1 MVANPSRLKLANI
14 IKKPNPILPPPDF
27 PLLGGVLGV
36 ALEAALLATD
46 AAELLT
52 ELEAALETIELAT
65 LELAELTAVELEEL
79 ATLELDELTELAEL
93 ATLELEELLVVGIA
107 GQLRTASF
115 TNAPEA
121 VSCELT
127 HSPFTLAPGT
137 NADAPSFLSF
147 SAQLAWLIL
156 FVLRKLS
163 HAVVSLVATAPP
175 PSAFTAP
182 HSVTNSAIP
191 LLSAVCALSR
201 SDCLWVPA

>member
-1 MVANPSRLKLANI
+1 M
-14 IKKPNPILPPPDF
+14 
-27 PLLGGVLGV
+27 LGV
-36 ALEAALLATD
+36 ALEAALLATE
-46 AAELLT
+46 AAEL
-52 ELEAALETIELAT
+52 EDVLEAIELAT

-147 SAQLAWLIL
+147 SAQFAWLIL
-156 FVLRKLS
+156 LVLRKLS

-182 HSVTNSAIP
+182 HSVTKSAMP

-201 SDCLWVPA
+201 SDCLCVPA